1 MNKYGFCLLTFNA
14 NLSLNI
20 WLRIKC
26 GVLNISLLKK
36 LWKFQSWNSK
46 FNKRISTNFTYQLD
60 NFISTPRV
68 KIFVRRFKHEALPFS
83 KIFPANVSLR
93 LYTHTHTHTHS
104 GWNSFFFSGKRLY
117 IHKSFWIIK
126 FKRLR
131 FYSPPHNSHPH
142 IWRRNV

>member
-36 LWKFQSWNSK
+36 LWKFQRWNSK

-60 NFISTPRV
+60 NSISTPRV

-83 KIFPANVSLR
+83 KIFPANVSPA
-93 LYTHTHTHTHS
+93 LYTHRHIPDEIPFSSAGKDYISIRVS
-104 GWNSFFFSGKRLY
+104 G
-117 IHKSFWIIK
+117 
-126 FKRLR
+126 
-131 FYSPPHNSHPH
+131 
-142 IWRRNV
+142 